1 MWKLTKTIL
10 VLSLA
15 LMAGGAFADE
25 WSPIGL
31 EWGFGWLPQENTN
44 VYGLRLGLMRGNH
57 TVRGVGIS
65 VADVS
70 DLFSSGRTS
79 VTGVN
84 IALAG
89 STISTEHFAFLVGG
103 AGDDV
108 QVKSGGIVQICGL
121 GCSATDGFAVSIAPV
136 ATLHEGTT
144 GGQIGGVNFSE
155 LGGGGL
161 QIGVCNYAR
170 GGWSGLQIGLVN
182 YIEGSWILPLVNWR
196 F

>member
-1 MWKLTKTIL
+1 MEKLIKTIL

-155 LGGGGL
+155 LGVGG
-161 QIGVCNYAR
+161 CR
-170 GGWSGLQIGLVN
+170 SGFAITRVVAGA
-182 YIEGSWILPLVNWR
+182 GFR
-196 F
+196 